1 MFCLERRLIYD
12 RKQCNNLSEEEVNVY
27 GDIDY
32 GCGKVQLKCVTDCPF
47 STPWMTED
55 H

>member
-1 MFCLERRLIYD
+1 MTENNV
-12 RKQCNNLSEEEVNVY
+12 NNLSEEEVNAY
-27 GDIDY
+27 GDINY
-32 GCGKVQLKCVTDCPF
+32 ECGKVQLKCVTDCPF

>member
-1 MFCLERRLIYD
+1 MTENNV
-12 RKQCNNLSEEEVNVY
+12 NNLSEEEVNVY

-32 GCGKVQLKCVTDCPF
+32 GCGKVQLKCVTDWPF
-47 STPWMTED
+47 STPWRTED